1 MCKDVKH
8 TGCTGCNCQAAPF
21 SDLYTGRTR
30 ECACVFFKQDVF
42 VLVRISPGMLL
53 SPTFYM
59 PCRIRRKSKGPNT
72 DEQRSQSLRLRKKK
86 QKHLTRVRCLL
97 VIWSPFALLDFPPSS
112 PLLSA
117 LSTDACTPDLYLWS
131 TRKSLVRVEQ
141 PGRSKLEDQCWTRQD
156 TRTSSLFMSGAADD
170 RLGGGSKT

>member
-53 SPTFYM
+53 SPTFYI

-86 QKHLTRVRCLL
+86 QKHL
-97 VIWSPFALLDFPPSS
+97 IEIKSENFKKS
-112 PLLSA
+112 PLLKCVNWITEKCKRMSWNYA
-117 LSTDACTPDLYLWS
+117 N
-131 TRKSLVRVEQ
+131 
-141 PGRSKLEDQCWTRQD
+141 
-156 TRTSSLFMSGAADD
+156 LFGK
-170 RLGGGSKT
+170 R